1 MSRRFFPV
9 FRSMLP
15 RAVLALTLL
24 LVCALPTLAASPA
37 YRTYLVSPPDVSK
50 FIAEDGKANQAPYRY
65 GVEVA
70 TPGLY
75 LQGGKPSHGVVE
87 TLPDGRRVW
96 RVEVVSPGARSLE
109 FAFAKLGLPEGAE
122 LFIHSHDRAVSR
134 GPIRAADVQPDGRY
148 FSAFVPGDAVI
159 LEVAMASAT
168 FADAEIRVA
177 NVGHAY
183 RDIFAAARGNKSG
196 SCNVDTICPLG
207 DAWRDQIDAVGHYT
221 LRTGGGTAVCTGT
234 LIANTRGDTTPYF
247 LTANHCLS
255 TEAVADTVV
264 VYWNYQSSTCRA
276 PGSAASGTPLP
287 SSIATHTQSGTALV
301 ATSAASDFALL
312 RLDSA
317 VPTAANPFWTG
328 WDVRGDAPPSAVT
341 IHHPAGDEK
350 RISDT
355 IIPLTTSAY
364 LGATGSGTTHWR
376 VADWNNGTTEGGSSG
391 SGLWSPSKQLI
402 GQLHGGFAACG
413 NNEPDW
419 YGRLSVSWN
428 GGGTPTTRLRDW
440 LDPTSSGATTF
451 NGNRATGGG
460 GSMVLGGTA
469 DEPSATRVT
478 LPTPNPPNASCPA
491 GFFIATVADGPQ
503 AGLTPGAFGMEL
515 LLDDPGTRVLAG
527 GLNFGGLIDS
537 GQVGFAAFNIANA
550 ANEAQRV
557 NVSLTGSPSSSST
570 GSLPVRISIARRTA
584 TTTDVVYQST
594 QTISLA
600 SAFTTSVDLPPAFYQ
615 ATVEPVSGTPGGAP
629 EGQFFFSLTTS
640 FVNRP
645 GGGFQGGVVVGGY
658 HAAHPFGGVSGFAA
672 FCLATPHTA
681 SMRVLS
687 TPSYGTAG
695 ARDLRLQILD
705 AQQAVVVTHPTGGG
719 GNVAPTA
726 NFSFTTNGL
735 SASFTDASS
744 DSDGTIAS
752 RSWNFGDGGTSTAS
766 NPTRTYAA
774 AGTYTVT
781 LTVTDNGGAS
791 STASR
796 SVTVSSGGGGAVQ
809 LANNVAVNGST
820 NSTTPNSSFA
830 EYTVV
835 IPAGAS
841 NLVIATTN
849 ANADL
854 DLHVRFGQ
862 APTLTTFDCRPFL
875 NGGNESCTFPTPS
888 AGTYFL
894 RVYGFATG
902 VQPFTIRASWTVAAG
917 NALQNGVAVNGSTN
931 STTPNSSFAEYTVVI
946 PAGASNFNISTSN
959 ATGDLDLYVRL
970 GQAPT
975 LTTFDC
981 RPFDSSGNESCTF
994 TSPSAGTYFI
1004 RVYGF
1009 DTGPQ
1014 SFTIRATWNA
1024 P

>member
-1 MSRRFFPV
+1 MGMSRPFFPV

-15 RAVLALTLL
+15 GSVLALTLL
-24 LVCALPTLAASPA
+24 LACALPAFASSPA
-37 YRTYLVSPPDVSK
+37 DRTYLASPPDVSK
-50 FIAEDGKANQAPYRY
+50 FIAEDGKSNQAPYRY

-75 LQGGKPSHGVVE
+75 LLRGKPSHGVIE
-87 TLPDGRRVW
+87 TLPDGRQVW

-109 FAFAKLGLPEGAE
+109 FGFARLALPVGAE
-122 LFIHSHDRAVSR
+122 AFIRSRDGRVSR

-148 FSAFVPGDAVI
+148 FSAFVPGDSAI
-159 LEVAMASAT
+159 LEVAMTAAAFAAT
-168 FADAEIRVA
+168 EVRVA
-177 NVGHAY
+177 NVAHAY
-183 RDIFAAARGNKSG
+183 RDIFDALRGNKSG

-221 LRTGGGTAVCTGT
+221 LRIDGGSAVCTGT

-312 RLDSA
+312 RLDAA
-317 VPTAANPFWTG
+317 VPTAANPFWSG

-341 IHHPAGDEK
+341 IHHPRGDEK

-355 IIPLTTSAY
+355 IIPLTVSSY

-413 NNEPDW
+413 NDEPDW

-440 LDPTSSGATTF
+440 LDPTGSGATTL
-451 NGNRATGGG
+451 NGNRATGGGGG

-469 DEPSATRVT
+469 DEPSASRVT

-491 GFFIATVADGPQ
+491 GFFIATVADGPLV
-503 AGLTPGAFGMEL
+503 GLTPGAFGMEL
-515 LLDDPGTRVLAG
+515 LLDEPGTRVLAG

-557 NVSLTGSPSSSST
+557 NVSLTGSPSTNSA
-570 GSLPVRISIARRTA
+570 GSIPVRIRIARRTA
-584 TTTDVVYQST
+584 TTTDVVYDST

-600 SAFTTSVDLPPAFYQ
+600 AAFTTSIDLPPAFYE
-615 ATVEPVSGTPGGAP
+615 ATVAPINGEVGGAA

-658 HAAHPFGGVSGFAA
+658 HNWHPFGGVSGFAA

-687 TPSYGTAG
+687 TPSYGSAG

-705 AQQAVVVTHPTGGG
+705 AQQAVVVTHPT
-719 GNVAPTA
+719 
-726 NFSFTTNGL
+726 
-735 SASFTDASS
+735 
-744 DSDGTIAS
+744 
-752 RSWNFGDGGTSTAS
+752 
-766 NPTRTYAA
+766 
-774 AGTYTVT
+774 
-781 LTVTDNGGAS
+781 
-791 STASR
+791 
-796 SVTVSSGGGGAVQ
+796 SGVGPLPPGQ
-809 LANNVAVNGST
+809 LANGVAVNGST
-820 NSTTPNSSFA
+820 NSTSANSSFA

-835 IPAGAS
+835 IPPGAS
-841 NLVIATTN
+841 NLSIATTN
-849 ANADL
+849 ATADL
-854 DLHVRFGQ
+854 DLYVRFGQ
-862 APTLTTFDCRPFL
+862 APSLDVRDCRPFTTS
-875 NGGNESCTFPTPS
+875 GNETCTFPT
-888 AGTYFL
+888 
-894 RVYGFATG
+894 
-902 VQPFTIRASWTVAAG
+902 
-917 NALQNGVAVNGSTN
+917 
-931 STTPNSSFAEYTVVI
+931 
-946 PAGASNFNISTSN
+946 
-959 ATGDLDLYVRL
+959 
-970 GQAPT
+970 
-975 LTTFDC
+975 
-981 RPFDSSGNESCTF
+981 
-994 TSPSAGTYFI
+994 PSAGTYFI

-1009 DTGPQ
+1009 DTGRQ
-1014 SFTIRATWNA
+1014 TFTIRATWNA

>member
-1 MSRRFFPV
+1 MAKSRPFFPV
-9 FRSMLP
+9 FRSMVP
-15 RAVLALTLL
+15 GSVLALLL
-24 LVCALPTLAASPA
+24 ACVLPALASSPS
-37 YRTYLVSPPDVSK
+37 YRTYLASPPDLSK

-75 LQGGKPSHGVVE
+75 LQGGKPSHGVIE
-87 TLPDGRRVW
+87 TLPDGRHVW
-96 RVEVVSPGARSLE
+96 RVEVVSPGAHSLE
-109 FAFAKLGLPEGAE
+109 FGFAKLALPDGAE
-122 LFIHSHDRAVSR
+122 AFIRSRDGSVSR
-134 GPIRAADVQPDGRY
+134 GPIRAADVQPDGRF
-148 FSAFVPGDAVI
+148 FSAFVPGDSAI
-159 LEVAMASAT
+159 LEVAMTAAAFAAT
-168 FADAEIRVA
+168 EVRVA
-177 NVGHAY
+177 NVAHAY
-183 RDIFAAARGNKSG
+183 RNIFDALRGNKSG

-221 LRTGGGTAVCTGT
+221 LRVDGSSAVCTGT

-264 VYWNYQSSTCRA
+264 VYWNFQSSTCRT

-287 SSIATHTQSGTALV
+287 RSIATHTQSGTALV

-312 RLDSA
+312 RLDAA
-317 VPTAANPFWTG
+317 VPTASNPYWSG
-328 WDVRGDAPPSAVT
+328 WDVRGDAPPNAVT
-341 IHHPAGDEK
+341 IHHPRGDEK

-355 IIPLTTSAY
+355 IIPLTVSGY

-413 NNEPDW
+413 NDEPDW

-440 LDPTSSGATTF
+440 LDPIASGVSTL
-451 NGNRATGGG
+451 NGNRATGG

-469 DEPSATRVT
+469 DEPSASRVT
-478 LPTPNPPNASCPA
+478 LPTPNPANASCPA

-503 AGLTPGAFGMEL
+503 TGLTPGAFGMEL
-515 LLDDPGTRVLAG
+515 LLDEPGTRVLAG
-527 GLNFGGLIDS
+527 GLNFGGLIDV

-550 ANEAQRV
+550 ANEPQRV
-557 NVSLTGSPSSSST
+557 NVSLTGSPSTDSA
-570 GSLPVRISIARRTA
+570 GSIPVRIRIARRTA
-584 TTTDVVYQST
+584 TTTDVVYEST

-600 SAFTTSVDLPPAFYQ
+600 SAFTTSIDLPPAFYE
-615 ATVEPVSGTPGGAP
+615 ATVAPINGDVGGPA

-658 HAAHPFGGVSGFAA
+658 HNWHPFGGVSGFAA

-687 TPSYGTAG
+687 APSYGPTG

-705 AQQAVVVTHPTGGG
+705 AQQAVVVTHPT
-719 GNVAPTA
+719 
-726 NFSFTTNGL
+726 
-735 SASFTDASS
+735 
-744 DSDGTIAS
+744 
-752 RSWNFGDGGTSTAS
+752 
-766 NPTRTYAA
+766 
-774 AGTYTVT
+774 
-781 LTVTDNGGAS
+781 
-791 STASR
+791 
-796 SVTVSSGGGGAVQ
+796 SGVGPLPPGQ
-809 LANNVAVNGST
+809 LANGVAVDGST
-820 NSTTPNSSFA
+820 NSTSANSSFA

-841 NLVIATTN
+841 NLNIVTSNATG
-849 ANADL
+849 DL

-862 APTLTTFDCRPFL
+862 PPSLTTFDCRPFL
-875 NGGNESCTFPTPS
+875 ASGNESCSFPTPS
-888 AGTYFL
+888 AGTYFV

-902 VQPFTIRASWTVAAG
+902 RQTFTIRASW
-917 NALQNGVAVNGSTN
+917 
-931 STTPNSSFAEYTVVI
+931 
-946 PAGASNFNISTSN
+946 
-959 ATGDLDLYVRL
+959 
-970 GQAPT
+970 
-975 LTTFDC
+975 
-981 RPFDSSGNESCTF
+981 
-994 TSPSAGTYFI
+994 
-1004 RVYGF
+1004 
-1009 DTGPQ
+1009 
-1014 SFTIRATWNA
+1014 NA